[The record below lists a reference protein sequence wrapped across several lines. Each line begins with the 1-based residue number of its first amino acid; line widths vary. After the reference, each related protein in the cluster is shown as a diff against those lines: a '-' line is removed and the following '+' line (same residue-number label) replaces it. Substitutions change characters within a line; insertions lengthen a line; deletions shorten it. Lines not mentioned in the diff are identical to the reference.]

1 MHVVKFYEVDNR
13 PTVVTEHNFYS
24 SGCRN
29 KLGLGSGVS
38 IMIRVGP
45 FLGAVQIYDN
55 YVHSITP
62 CHYSRKATKVLNFN
76 KISLTV
82 GEIL

>member
-29 KLGLGSGVS
+29 KLGLGSGV
-38 IMIRVGP
+38 
-45 FLGAVQIYDN
+45 LGAVQIYDN
-55 YVHSITP
+55 YAHSITP